1 MEDILK
7 QIYQDSNFPGFE
19 RFYKFV
25 KAQHPDYKKV
35 DVKKFYDSRISVQ
48 LLKKKDKIIQKPG
61 SITSSYENELFQM
74 DITDMTAKFSSFNSN
89 YRYIL
94 TCIDVFSRKAYGQPM
109 KNKKIPDCLD
119 AFKKIIAGKNKPVC
133 LFSDNDATFLS
144 HEFTSML
151 KDNNIIYNVNTKND
165 HKSLSVIDVFTKKMK
180 LSLTNHMLEENNN
193 NWINHLPV
201 FFEEL

>member
-25 KAQHPDYKKV
+25 KAQHPEIKKV

-61 SITSSYENELFQM
+61 AIVSSYENELFQM
-74 DITDMTAKFSSFNSN
+74 DITDMTQKFASFNSN

-94 TCIDVFSRKAYGQPM
+94 TCIDVFSWKVYAQPI

-119 AFKKIIAGKNKPVC
+119 AFKKIISGGNKPKC
-133 LFSDNDATFLS
+133 LFSDNDATFMS
-144 HEFTSML
+144 NEFTTML
-151 KDNNIIYNVNTKND
+151 KENNIIYKFY
-165 HKSLSVIDVFTKKMK
+165 I
-180 LSLTNHMLEENNN
+180 
-193 NWINHLPV
+193 
-201 FFEEL
+201 